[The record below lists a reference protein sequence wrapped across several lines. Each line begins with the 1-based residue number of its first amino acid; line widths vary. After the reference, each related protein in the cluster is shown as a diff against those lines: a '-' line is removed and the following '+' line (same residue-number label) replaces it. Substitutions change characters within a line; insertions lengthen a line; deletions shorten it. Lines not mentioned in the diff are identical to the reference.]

1 MRLYT
6 LSFIIFPLSSILLDN
21 ITFPTEEAKVNFQI
35 SNSKV
40 TLENIDYPPDLKF
53 EILVKLMI

>member
-1 MRLYT
+1 M
-6 LSFIIFPLSSILLDN
+6 DN

-53 EILVKLMI
+53 ENFGKANDLK